1 VNVRAMPL
9 ASALMSCVLPLSAQD
24 AAPSTDVDSMPFHV
38 VARWDSSRYLG
49 GRTTLTFDLARPLLP
64 GERLAVLIG
73 SSDVSGAVRIRG
85 RRADYEPAA
94 LRLPS
99 GTTDAVVY
107 VVGRDGEWREA
118 GRATLRVRTRAGLDR
133 NAATPSVDLA
143 TSGQFGQHV
152 PGGAPEPPRRTWQD
166 LTLRL
171 GLAGLGARGGWETS
185 FQSNAVGVSE
195 KTQRL
200 RWSER
205 QERAPALDL
214 TDYRLQM
221 HRGPVRVSVGNLSVG
236 ANRYLLSG
244 FASRG
249 VTASAQLR
257 RGIAI
262 EAAALNGTNVVGWDN
277 LLGVSNGDHRMLTAG
292 VDLEL
297 APSRPGA
304 FEVDIQALD
313 GSLLPRTG
321 YTQGAVT
328 DAERSRGYGV
338 QLRLSDAS
346 QRVRLTGG
354 ITRSRFRNPIDPLLQ
369 GDTTLVPVRAE
380 TRAAR
385 SGELGIDLL
394 RELRLFR
401 STLVSLGATA
411 RHERIDPLYRSV
423 GAFVQGDMQQNTA
436 ELNGTVG
443 ALALQAVIARG
454 RDNLANIPSILT
466 THTTRRT
473 LSFAAPIHGL
483 LGTTARAWLP
493 LATFRW
499 EGTIQAGD
507 AVPVNGDFAAT
518 HVPDQYNRLRAASF
532 SWSPDGL
539 HIAYRWD
546 ESLQDN
552 RQAGRERADLRARV
566 HGLSIA
572 LNGNPRL
579 TPAVEAS
586 VERQDILE
594 TAQQQRTSRVGAAI
608 QAQLTRTM
616 AFSGTLTHTWSF
628 DPFGERRT
636 RNLEFQSELSQGF
649 TLYRPVDGGT
659 QGRMFLR
666 YARTRA
672 VFSPFTPDALV
683 MPQLMWTV
691 NGGTSIRFF

>member
-9 ASALMSCVLPLSAQD
+9 ASALMVCVLPLSAQD
-24 AAPSTDVDSMPFHV
+24 AAAPTEADAMPFRV
-38 VARWDSSRYLG
+38 VARWDSSRYLS
-49 GRTTLTFDLARPLLP
+49 GRTTLTFDLARSLAP

-73 SSDVSGAVRIRG
+73 SSDVSGAVRVHG
-85 RRADYEPAA
+85 RRADYDPAA

-107 VVGRDGEWREA
+107 VVSRDGEWREA

-143 TSGQFGQHV
+143 SSGQLGQHV
-152 PGGAPEPPRRTWQD
+152 PGGAPEPARRTWQD

-171 GLAGLGARGGWETS
+171 GFTGLGARGSWETS

-200 RWSER
+200 RWGER

-214 TDYRLQM
+214 TDYRMQVL
-221 HRGPVRVSVGNLSVG
+221 RGPVRVAVGNLSVG
-236 ANRYLLSG
+236 ANPYLLSG
-244 FASRG
+244 FGSRG
-249 VTASAQLR
+249 ITASAQVR

-262 EAAALNGTNVVGWDN
+262 ETGVLNGTNVVGWDN

-297 APSRPGA
+297 VPGRPGA
-304 FEVDIQALD
+304 FEVDIQALE
-313 GSLLPRTG
+313 GAVLPRTS

-338 QLRLSDAS
+338 QLRLSNAS
-346 QRVRLTGG
+346 QRIRLAGG
-354 ITRSRFRNPIDPLLQ
+354 ITRSRFRNPNDPLLQ
-369 GDTTLVPVRAE
+369 GDTTLVPVRSE

-401 STLVSLGATA
+401 STRASLGATA
-411 RHERIDPLYRSV
+411 RHERIDPLFRSV

-443 ALALQAVIARG
+443 ALVFQGVIARG

-466 THTTRRT
+466 THTTRRA
-473 LSFAAPIHGL
+473 LSLAAPIHGL
-483 LGTTARAWLP
+483 LGMTARAWLP

-518 HVPDQYNRLRAASF
+518 HVPDQYNRLRAASL
-532 SWSPDGL
+532 SWSPDRFQ
-539 HIAYRWD
+539 IAYRWD

-552 RQAGRERADLRARV
+552 RQVGRERADIRARV

-572 LNGNPRL
+572 LNGSPRV
-579 TPAVEAS
+579 TPALEAS
-586 VERQDILE
+586 VERQDIRE
-594 TAQQQRTSRVGAAI
+594 TAQQQRTSRVGTAI
-608 QAQLTRTM
+608 QAQVTRTL
-616 AFSGTLTHTWSF
+616 AFSANLAHTWSF

-636 RNLEFQSELSQGF
+636 RNVELQSELSQGF
-649 TLYRPVDGGT
+649 TLYRAVDGGT

-672 VFSPFTPDALV
+672 VFLPFTPDPSAV
-683 MPQLMWTV
+683 PQLMWTL
-691 NGGTSIRFF
+691 NGGTSIRLF